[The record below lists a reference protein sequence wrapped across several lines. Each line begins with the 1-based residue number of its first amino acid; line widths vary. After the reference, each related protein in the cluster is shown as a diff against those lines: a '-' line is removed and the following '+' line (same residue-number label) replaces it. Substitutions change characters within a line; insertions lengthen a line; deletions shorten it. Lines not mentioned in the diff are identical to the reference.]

1 MMLITFPESTHYDFA
16 MQFLHRANTTLLGI
30 KPRSHYLE
38 IEANNLVIGRL
49 LQRISEN
56 RPIVFPYLGSTSH
69 SWIIT
74 GKTRREL
81 DRTLTQVSRF
91 VVPTYAEFATNNR
104 LPQLKLFK
112 KDGNRLQQLG
122 DVLYPAGYY
131 SWLSPVGHF
140 DIILRHLDM
149 WMSLEGEYPPFQVEQ
164 HPTYRSLHD
173 VFDAA
178 TSAGNWQEAKQCLQE
193 MQQSHLI
200 TADNLAF
207 LQVQLLAQQQRW
219 LEIWRRPDFAN
230 LARIRMPRAVRSA
243 LLTAF
248 HYSVILPFEQ
258 QEQWEEALDAFKQA
272 RSELGLLLTG
282 RFGLTQ
288 APVIQVYAYQAVVDK
303 DRDSLAQLSSVNAAQ
318 VVQVCIDH
326 LKGILSRSKTAVDV
340 PSEVNSIT
348 SSASPLRQARLALA
362 DLDYDSAIRFVKE
375 VAHPSEKALLLMQI
389 AFHSSDV
396 PVAEEALLTYWELPT
411 EEQSR
416 LEERY
421 SFLRPYLQYLL
432 EITNYGPSGTT
443 LPVAPS
449 STLIQNWLDWF
460 ALAESDPNNPELM
473 TALDRLVVS
482 TDNRY
487 WNQEKVKLLND
498 KLLSFIVEP
507 RSSSY
512 IYTKIAIQRLVDF
525 FLQDSD
531 FPREED
537 TYGDLYETLYVSL
550 LEQQAINQTVGFT
563 LLRLAEAMLRRSP
576 MKRDRLCENF
586 IDWCKTPI
594 PALENWVLEAF
605 DLLAEYGLAPGLL
618 AKWYRQWVSHL
629 LDLPSSRERANLE
642 TWLIFGQWIQPGY
655 DLLNR
660 LEQALTIVTDQD
672 IDNPVANL
680 PDGYRISIFSLR
692 ESSTVRAKQ
701 LLLERNK
708 NLDIR
713 ICLEKDLN
721 AQAKALAQNSDLV
734 VIVATCLSHALTYG
748 IGPYLKK
755 DPVYSSSSGST
766 SIIRVVEEHLL
777 KMRRDSV

>member
-1 MMLITFPESTHYDFA
+1 MGGSPTVMLITFPESTHYDFA

-91 VVPTYAEFATNNR
+91 VVPTYAEFATNNS

-219 LEIWRRPDFAN
+219 LDIWRRPDFAN
-230 LARIRMPRAVRSA
+230 LSRIRMPRAVRVA

-258 QEQWEEALDAFKQA
+258 QEQWETALDTFKQS

-288 APVIQVYAYQAVVDK
+288 APVIQVYAYQATVEK
-303 DRDSLAQLSSVNAAQ
+303 DLDSLAQLSSPGATQ
-318 VVQVCIDH
+318 RTRVCIER
-326 LKGILSRSKTAVDV
+326 LQQIVGVTTADISGVA
-340 PSEVNSIT
+340 SSTT
-348 SSASPLRQARLALA
+348 SSDSPLHQA
-362 DLDYDSAIRFVKE
+362 
-375 VAHPSEKALLLMQI
+375 
-389 AFHSSDV
+389 
-396 PVAEEALLTYWELPT
+396 
-411 EEQSR
+411 
-416 LEERY
+416 
-421 SFLRPYLQYLL
+421 
-432 EITNYGPSGTT
+432 
-443 LPVAPS
+443 
-449 STLIQNWLDWF
+449 
-460 ALAESDPNNPELM
+460 
-473 TALDRLVVS
+473 
-482 TDNRY
+482 
-487 WNQEKVKLLND
+487 
-498 KLLSFIVEP
+498 
-507 RSSSY
+507 
-512 IYTKIAIQRLVDF
+512 
-525 FLQDSD
+525 
-531 FPREED
+531 
-537 TYGDLYETLYVSL
+537 
-550 LEQQAINQTVGFT
+550 
-563 LLRLAEAMLRRSP
+563 
-576 MKRDRLCENF
+576 
-586 IDWCKTPI
+586 
-594 PALENWVLEAF
+594 
-605 DLLAEYGLAPGLL
+605 
-618 AKWYRQWVSHL
+618 
-629 LDLPSSRERANLE
+629 
-642 TWLIFGQWIQPGY
+642 
-655 DLLNR
+655 
-660 LEQALTIVTDQD
+660 
-672 IDNPVANL
+672 
-680 PDGYRISIFSLR
+680 
-692 ESSTVRAKQ
+692 
-701 LLLERNK
+701 
-708 NLDIR
+708 
-713 ICLEKDLN
+713 
-721 AQAKALAQNSDLV
+721 
-734 VIVATCLSHALTYG
+734 
-748 IGPYLKK
+748 
-755 DPVYSSSSGST
+755 
-766 SIIRVVEEHLL
+766 
-777 KMRRDSV
+777 